1 MATLITG
8 GTGLIGSEVARL
20 LLEKAEHKPV
30 LFDFS
35 PSPNRIAD
43 IADEVEVVRGDV
55 GNFSHVLNAV
65 KQARPSVIY
74 HLGAMLSVPS
84 DADPAS
90 SFHINAQGTF
100 NVMEAARLFDVPQV
114 IFTSSIGT
122 YGLDVQGE
130 TISDYTLQR
139 PTLFYGATKVF
150 GENMGYY
157 YRLKH
162 GLDFRGVRF
171 PSIVGPG
178 VRSPGVAQYIPW
190 VIEECGKGNPYTIYV
205 KPETRVPAM
214 YIRDAARALVMLS
227 DAPAESIK
235 TVMYLLSGIT
245 PTPSALELA
254 DAVRA
259 RLPHAQIDFKPD
271 RQIQRAL
278 DMFLPLDDTNA
289 RREWAWKPSYNLE
302 QTVDDF
308 LSEMRQNPKRYT

>member
-8 GTGLIGSEVARL
+8 GTGLIGAEVARV
-20 LLEKAEHKPV
+20 LLEKGEQGPV
-30 LFDFS
+30 LFDFN
-35 PSPNRIAD
+35 PSPNRIDD
-43 IADEVEVVRGDV
+43 IADQVDVVRGDV
-55 GNFSHVLNAV
+55 GNFSHVIDAV

-74 HLGAMLSVPS
+74 HLGAILSVPS

-90 SFHINAQGTF
+90 SFHVNAQGTF
-100 NVMEAARLFDVPQV
+100 NVLEAARLFDVPQV

-122 YGLDVQGE
+122 YGLDIQGE
-130 TISDYTLQR
+130 TISDGTLQR
-139 PTLFYGATKVF
+139 PVLFYGATKVF

-205 KPETRVPAM
+205 KPETRVPIM

-227 DAPAESIK
+227 DAPKESIE
-235 TVMYLLSGIT
+235 TVMYLLAGIT
-245 PTPSALELA
+245 PTPSAAELA
-254 DAVRA
+254 DVVRA
-259 RLPHAQIDFKPD
+259 RIPDAQIDFKPD
-271 RQIQRAL
+271 MQIQRTL
-278 DMFLPLDDTNA
+278 DMLRPLDDSNA
-289 RREWAWKPSYNLE
+289 RREWAWKPNYDLE
-302 QTVDDF
+302 QTVVDF
-308 LSEMRQNPKRYT
+308 LSELRQNSKRYE

>member
-8 GTGLIGSEVARL
+8 GTGLIGAEVARL
-20 LLEKAEHKPV
+20 LLEKGEQGPV
-30 LFDFS
+30 LFDFD
-35 PSPNRIAD
+35 PSQNRIDD
-43 IADEVEVVRGDV
+43 IADRVDVVRGDV

-84 DADPAS
+84 EADPAS

-100 NVMEAARLFDVPQV
+100 NVLEAARLFDVPQV

-122 YGLDVQGE
+122 YGLDIQGE
-130 TISDYTLQR
+130 IIDDYTLQR

-214 YIRDAARALVMLS
+214 YIRDAARALVNLS
-227 DAPAESIK
+227 DAPRESIE
-235 TVMYLLSGIT
+235 TVMYLLAGIS
-245 PTPSALELA
+245 PTPSAAELA

-259 RLPHAQIDFKPD
+259 KIPHAQINFKPD
-271 RQIQRAL
+271 MQIQRAL
-278 DMFLPLDDTNA
+278 DSLLPLDDSKA
-289 RREWAWKPSYNLE
+289 RREWGWEPRYDLE
-302 QTVDDF
+302 QTVEDF
-308 LSEMRQNPKRYT
+308 LHELRQSPKRYE

>member
-1 MATLITG
+1 MTTLITG
-8 GTGLIGSEVARL
+8 GTGLIGAGVARL
-20 LLEKAEHKPV
+20 LLEKGENSPV
-30 LFDFS
+30 LFDFN
-35 PSPNRIAD
+35 PSPDRVDD
-43 IADEVEVVRGDV
+43 IADQVDIVRGDV

-65 KQARPSVIY
+65 KQARPRAIY
-74 HLGAMLSVPS
+74 HLGAILSVPS
-84 DADPAS
+84 DADPSS
-90 SFHINAQGTF
+90 SFHVNAQGTF
-100 NVMEAARLFDVPQV
+100 NVLEAARIFEVPQV

-122 YGLDVQGE
+122 YGLDIHGE
-130 TISDYTLQR
+130 TINDYTLQR
-139 PTLFYGATKVF
+139 PEMFYGATKVF

-171 PSIVGPG
+171 LSIVGPG
-178 VRSPGVAQYIPW
+178 VQSPGVAQYIPW

-214 YIRDAARALVMLS
+214 YLRDAARALVMLS

-271 RQIQRAL
+271 MQIQRAL
-278 DMFLPLDDTNA
+278 DMLLPLDDTNA
-289 RREWAWKPSYNLE
+289 RREWGWKPSYDLE

-308 LSEMRQNPKRYT
+308 LRELKR